1 MESSSSKSERDRE
14 DAGQRKPP
22 LWTSPRRTL
31 IALGAVILVAVVV
44 IYAIDARRDHLERL
58 ERTHQL
64 ASQTIAEVA
73 SSFSKIEP
81 LTAAELSQLR
91 TYRNKDHVAAA
102 GRLGIKGIAS
112 VEEASALSGRDELV
126 RIDDGSL
133 YIIQDLDY
141 SVPYL
146 VPSGASLLDRIGERF
161 QQRLADEGLPAYQF
175 VVTSVTR
182 TREHQQA
189 LQRVNINAAK
199 ESSHEYGTT
208 FDVHYDKFGYNN
220 RPEVPDSS
228 DIYEDV
234 LAEELAESF
243 AEFKDE
249 YSEQLKAVLGRVLI
263 RLQERGVAMT
273 IYERRQPVFHITV
286 ARDLS

>member
-1 MESSSSKSERDRE
+1 MKSSSSTSEKDHQG
-14 DAGQRKPP
+14 AGEQKPP
-22 LWTSPRRTL
+22 LWVSHRRTL
-31 IALGAVILVAVVV
+31 IALGAVFLVVVLV

-73 SSFSKIEP
+73 SSFSSIEP
-81 LTAAELSQLR
+81 LSAAELSQLR

-102 GRLGIKGIAS
+102 ERLGIKGIAS
-112 VEEASALSGRDELV
+112 MEEASALSGRDELV
-126 RIDDGSL
+126 RIQNGSL
-133 YIIQDLDY
+133 YMIQDLDF

-146 VPSGASLLDRIGERF
+146 VPSGASLLDQIGEGF
-161 QQRLADEGLPAYQF
+161 QRRLAEEGLPPYQF
-175 VVTSVTR
+175 VITSVTR

-208 FDVHYDKFGYNN
+208 FDVHYNKFGYEG
-220 RPEVPDSS
+220 RPQVPDSS

-234 LAEELAESF
+234 LAEELAEAF
-243 AEFKDE
+243 VEFTDE

-263 RLQERGVAMT
+263 RLQDRGVAMT
-273 IYERRQPVFHITV
+273 IYERRQPVFHVTV